1 MPIDFLVYNEL
12 FSLSPIKFSLILLLT
27 FYSTP
32 KDDYL
37 QTSFKSNY
45 VDLIVSLSN
54 YILLL

>member
-1 MPIDFLVYNEL
+1 MPIDFLVYNES

-37 QTSFKSNY
+37 
-45 VDLIVSLSN
+45 
-54 YILLL
+54 